1 MRILTI
7 LFGKEMRA
15 FFLSPVAYVVIAL
28 VMVLT
33 GFSFKAA
40 LTILERTSSEG
51 SLVIWTYSSYW
62 FWLSF
67 FPIFPL
73 VTMRLFS
80 EERKLGTLETL
91 MTAPVRTWQVLAAK
105 YGAALVFY
113 AVIWLPSALYFFL
126 FLGITGLDMV
136 IPRGELIGS
145 LLILFLSGALYLAVG
160 CFASA
165 LTSNQ
170 IVAGVMAFTLCLMH
184 FLLGVFSLNL
194 ANNLPTEIMEIVTY
208 IAPHAHFQ
216 RFTRGLVDTRPIVY
230 YLSLATFFLFLTH
243 QSLEY
248 RRWRA

>member
-1 MRILTI
+1 MRILVI
-7 LFGKEMRA
+7 LFGKELRA
-15 FFLSPVAYVVIAL
+15 FFFSPIAYVVIAL

-51 SLVIWTYSSYW
+51 SLVHWTYTSYW
-62 FWLSF
+62 FWLSY

-80 EERKLGTLETL
+80 EERKLGTMETL
-91 MTAPVRTWQVLAAK
+91 LTAPVRSWQVLAAK
-105 YGAALVFY
+105 YLAALLFY
-113 AVIWLPSALYFFL
+113 VVIWLPSVLYFFL
-126 FLGITGLDMV
+126 FVGITGVDV
-136 IPRGELIGS
+136 IIPRGELVGS
-145 LLILFLSGALYLAVG
+145 LLILLLSGCFYLAMG

-194 ANNLPTEIMEIVTY
+194 AGNLPAEIMDVVTY
-208 IAPHAHFQ
+208 LAPHAHFQ
-216 RFTRGLVDTRPIVY
+216 RFTSGLVDTRPVVY
-230 YLSLATFFLFLTH
+230 YLGLATFFLFLTH
-243 QSLEY
+243 QALEY
-248 RRWRA
+248 RRWKA

>member
-1 MRILTI
+1 MRILFI
-7 LFGKEMRA
+7 LSGKELRA

-40 LTILERTSSEG
+40 LTILERSSSEW
-51 SLVIWTYSSYW
+51 SLVLWTYTSYW
-62 FWLSF
+62 FWLSY

-80 EERKLGTLETL
+80 EERKLGTMETL
-91 MTAPVRTWQVLAAK
+91 LTAPVRTWQVLAAK
-105 YGAALVFY
+105 YTAAVFFY
-113 AVIWLPSALYFFL
+113 IIIWLPSVLYFLL
-126 FLGITGLDMV
+126 FVGITGVDVV
-136 IPRGELIGS
+136 IPRGELAGS
-145 LLILFLSGALYLAVG
+145 LLILLLSGIFYLAVG

-194 ANNLPTEIMEIVTY
+194 AGNLPAEIMDMVTY
-208 IAPHAHFQ
+208 IAPHYHFQ
-216 RFTRGLVDTRPIVY
+216 RFTRGLIDTRPIFY
-230 YLSLATFFLFLTH
+230 YLSLAAFFLFLTH
-243 QSLEY
+243 QVLEY

>member
-216 RFTRGLVDTRPIVY
+216 KGSREGSSTHGQ
-230 YLSLATFFLFLTH
+230 LFIT
-243 QSLEY
+243 
-248 RRWRA
+248 

>member
-243 QSLEY
+243 QALEY